1 VAGVARARAAIE
13 ESPAEQSAT
22 VSPDGHGKPHRRNET
37 PMHPRRLVMANYMPP
52 WLDQPSYAGPR
63 HKIPR
68 SGQILI
74 IAAALVV
81 VSFFVALITAIV
93 MAGGGG

>member
-1 VAGVARARAAIE
+1 
-13 ESPAEQSAT
+13 
-22 VSPDGHGKPHRRNET
+22 
-37 PMHPRRLVMANYMPP
+37 MANYMPP

-68 SGQILI
+68 FGQILI

-81 VSFFVALITAIV
+81 VSFLVDLITAIV

>member
-1 VAGVARARAAIE
+1 
-13 ESPAEQSAT
+13 
-22 VSPDGHGKPHRRNET
+22 
-37 PMHPRRLVMANYMPP
+37 MANYMPP

-68 SGQILI
+68 FGQILI
-74 IAAALVV
+74 IAAALVL